1 MIKFLHTADWQIG
14 MTRYFLKPEAQA
26 RFSSARLDA
35 ITTMAAIASREKCQ
49 FTLVCGDVF
58 ESNHVERPLIL
69 RAFEKMRA
77 WPDLKFYLLP
87 GNHDPLDA
95 SSIYRSPTFTQNC
108 PPNVS
113 VLEST
118 ETVEVS
124 PGVEIIAAPWPNKHP
139 TGDLIQAACQ
149 ALEPNGALRIVAGHG
164 AVDTLSPDPNDP
176 KLISVENLKELTS
189 KGIIHYVALGDRHS
203 STDVV
208 GSNSRI
214 WYSGAPEPTDFDEV
228 KPGYALVV
236 ELEADRVSVT
246 EHPVGTWQFA
256 RRENILTSSVDID
269 SLEHWLSDLDNKDR
283 TIANLRYEGQIPVAQ
298 KARLDDILDHY
309 QEILAAI
316 TESSRSDLAVVP
328 DDADLDHFA
337 LSGYAQDALS
347 ELQESAKEG
356 ESATTARDALALLYR
371 LVGTEK

>member
-14 MTRYFLKPEAQA
+14 MTRHFLKPEAQA
-26 RFSSARLDA
+26 RFSAARLDA

-108 PPNVS
+108 PSNVS

-124 PGVEIIAAPWPNKHP
+124 PGVEIIPAPWPNKHP

-149 ALEPNGALRIVAGHG
+149 GLEPNGAVRIVVGHG

-176 KLISVENLKELTS
+176 KLISKENLKELTS
-189 KGIIHYVALGDRHS
+189 KGIIHYAALGDRHS

-236 ELEADRVSVT
+236 ELDADRLSVV

-256 RRENILTSSVDID
+256 RRENILTSSADID
-269 SLEHWLSDLDNKDR
+269 ALEHWLSDLENKDR

-316 TESSRSDLAVVP
+316 TESSRSELAVVP

-371 LVGTEK
+371 LVGTER